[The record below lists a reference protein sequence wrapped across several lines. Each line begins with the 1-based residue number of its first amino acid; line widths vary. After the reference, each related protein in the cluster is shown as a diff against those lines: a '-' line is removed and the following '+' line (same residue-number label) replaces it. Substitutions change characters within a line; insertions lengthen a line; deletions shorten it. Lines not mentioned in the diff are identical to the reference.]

1 MKKSLLFSMIAM
13 IGITASAADMTKE
26 QFVAKAKATAEK
38 SGKEFDEAK
47 AIAAFEKKDRN
58 SDGVLDADEQMPAKS
73 ATTTAAPA
81 KKGKKK

>member
-13 IGITASAADMTKE
+13 IGISAVAADMTKE
-26 QFVAKAKATAEK
+26 QFIAKAKATAEK

-58 SDGVLDADEQMPAKS
+58 SDGVLDADEQMPPKS
-73 ATTTAAPA
+73 ATTAAPA
-81 KKGKKK
+81 KKSKKK